1 MLTVRVKI
9 NIASQTTPQII
20 PVVQGDTG
28 RSILFEIADFVI
40 PAQATATY
48 FIKKPSGHAVYN
60 SATIDRNTVLANLT
74 AQSIAEVG
82 ENPGQVRIIKND
94 EVVTSFDFILD
105 VEPFRGIDAIE
116 STTEMNIFD
125 QAVQQ
130 ALEEIDGSLDSIVAD
145 EFSTSDSYL
154 DGEYVLKDGVLYRF
168 TEDHAAGAWST
179 SDTEAI
185 TVGEALEELA
195 GGGGGGAVQSVNG
208 KTGTVVLDA
217 GDLEYD
223 DEETYGSAT
232 VGKEISNLKGGL
244 SDIDERVTA
253 LEQSGGGLT
262 SDIKQALLQLAA
274 KVAYVDDDGQDYYDD
289 LHDALYVLSSISA
302 VYTQSGTV
310 YDTDS
315 LDSLKT
321 DLVVTAHY
329 DDQSTETVTSYTL
342 SGTLSTGTS
351 TITVSYGGKTTTFNV
366 TVTHATTQYTITN
379 TLTHVSNSNNA
390 TEINAQASYSA
401 TLSADSGYV
410 ISSVAITMGGTDIT
424 STAYDSNTKAISI
437 ASVTG
442 NIVIT
447 ATASESAY
455 QLYDTIMANSSY
467 TYNTDNAIY
476 LPDYVTAGDVASLD
490 ELQVEFEMQLQ
501 STPSS
506 TGCVLG
512 ASNTGGSSELG
523 GLKFMISSG
532 GLGLYSHNV
541 NVGSVYGNFNDVLD
555 LGRHIVKYVNT
566 NVSPF
571 TYYCDNSSK
580 EVSWTTASA
589 YTPKLGLSFC
599 NQTNGTPAQVASKSI
614 VKIGYIKLWDK
625 NGNLLNHFAPA
636 VRKSDNFVGMYDAD
650 KDVFVT
656 ANQNTRYTCGNWT
669 VTS

>member
-125 QAVQQ
+125 KAVQQ

-168 TEDHAAGAWST
+168 TADHAAGAWST

-208 KTGTVVLDA
+208 QTGTVVLDA

-223 DEETYGSAT
+223 DEETYGSGT
-232 VGKEISNLKGGL
+232 VGKEITDLKGGL
-244 SDIDERVTA
+244 NGMNTATSSDVGKALKAKTVTNGKVTEWEFGEA
-253 LEQSGGGLT
+253 GGGSGLT

-289 LHDALYVLSSISA
+289 LHDALYTLVSISA

-310 YDTDS
+310 YISDS
-315 LDSLKT
+315 LDSLKA
-321 DLVVTAHY
+321 DLVVTALY
-329 DDQSTETVTSYTL
+329 DDQSTETITNYTL
-342 SGTLSTGTS
+342 SGTLTAGTS
-351 TITVSYGGKTTTFNV
+351 TITVSYSGKTTTFNV
-366 TVTHATTQYTITN
+366 
-379 TLTHVSNSNNA
+379 
-390 TEINAQASYSA
+390 
-401 TLSADSGYV
+401 
-410 ISSVAITMGGTDIT
+410 
-424 STAYDSNTKAISI
+424 
-437 ASVTG
+437 
-442 NIVIT
+442 
-447 ATASESAY
+447 
-455 QLYDTIMANSSY
+455 
-467 TYNTDNAIY
+467 
-476 LPDYVTAGDVASLD
+476 
-490 ELQVEFEMQLQ
+490 
-501 STPSS
+501 
-506 TGCVLG
+506 
-512 ASNTGGSSELG
+512 
-523 GLKFMISSG
+523 
-532 GLGLYSHNV
+532 
-541 NVGSVYGNFNDVLD
+541 
-555 LGRHIVKYVNT
+555 
-566 NVSPF
+566 
-571 TYYCDNSSK
+571 
-580 EVSWTTASA
+580 
-589 YTPKLGLSFC
+589 
-599 NQTNGTPAQVASKSI
+599 
-614 VKIGYIKLWDK
+614 
-625 NGNLLNHFAPA
+625 
-636 VRKSDNFVGMYDAD
+636 
-650 KDVFVT
+650 FVT
-656 ANQNTRYTCGNWT
+656 ANPLPSGYTGYDYIESTTTMEQWQSQERMIRLQEYSNLNRISIEFPFLSKEILGGIAIIGGRPSTGSTSSFAFYSSSNDPYCRLGYHVHGVDSSTTISFTKNTVHELKYVATTETPSVITLDNDNYNVTWSNDNTINAKLTLFSNPSGTSSQRISNYIQIGRIKVYDINGDKINDYLPCVRSSDNVIGMYDIVNSIFYTTANANYATIGNSNCIYTTGDWA
-669 VTS
+669 